1 MSDLGQKQ
9 TRYDSCI
16 FLQHADGIQLDDDL
30 YIHKTHRRF
39 FTDNLDS
46 NLRDLSPDQ

>member
-30 YIHKTHRRF
+30 DIHIKHIGVF
-39 FTDNLDS
+39 L
-46 NLRDLSPDQ
+46 QAI